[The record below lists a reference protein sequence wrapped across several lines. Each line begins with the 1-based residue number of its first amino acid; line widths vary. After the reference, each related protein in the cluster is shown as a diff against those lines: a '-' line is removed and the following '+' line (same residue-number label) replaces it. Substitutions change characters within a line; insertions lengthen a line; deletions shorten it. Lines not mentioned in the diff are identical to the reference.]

1 MNKEV
6 LSDYIDACALV
17 KETQK
22 DIARLQKRKM
32 MTSDSMDGRKMN

>member
-1 MNKEV
+1 MNKEI

-22 DIARLQKRKM
+22 DIARLQKGKM
-32 MTSDSMDGRKMN
+32 IDPNIYSGVQ